1 MKNITT
7 LLIVF
12 ITTSIC
18 VAQYQPVEHRTIS
31 ENEITVKTAG
41 NYAKAGTTYVLAN
54 DISSEKSTVF
64 LGKDVTLDLN
74 GHTLTF
80 ADGNYEHV
88 PNYSF
93 EEGLKGWDVSKAPG
107 AKIEDTKV
115 HVFAGD
121 KILRL
126 SKGGEIVSPYI
137 NLPVANRSY
146 IAMSGVTKPDM
157 QVSVY
162 VEDEDGQSVIC
173 NTTYGDGTKQSCPV
187 EKRSPRLG
195 GGFVFAHLNGLP
207 AGKYRIRVKADTDC
221 LIDHIDIRPAM
232 DVGIGI
238 VEKTD
243 AMGHNDHLYERAHSA
258 FFDYTADAS
267 SSKPVA
273 GIPAVTG
280 KGTVTI
286 KNGIIKNGTLGTI
299 SWGIQSTA
307 EDVMVVLDNVKIMNS
322 GINATAA
329 DLLQATI
336 TKCSFEV
343 ENPFII
349 NRHGSE
355 FYAVDLRG
363 NKSSEVSY
371 SEFIGG
377 QGCLA
382 FKGSFSK
389 VHHNFFA
396 NCQTVT
402 NHYSIMA
409 MGDSSL
415 IFENL
420 IKPEIGSGIEIFRH
434 KYIEIFNNEIHIQ
447 AAPPTCEY
455 GHDGYSVNALRVAD
469 YNSPPGAPDGCF
481 GNKIYNNKIYI
492 TGKDYPEYLDYTPM
506 AYAMFYSASAG
517 ENYIFG
523 NYIQVEDLT
532 VGLKNEA
539 TGFYI
544 GGGTIGGQFFD
555 NRIITNV
562 PAVWVA
568 CPYGGATNTKLY
580 DNKII
585 KSKKAKIDFQ
595 PIRMG
600 WAERKDCVSKDV
612 EFRSNTFEGFDF
624 GVEATDQLHSYSV
637 WWTIT
642 VNVTEVKGKDVLVQ
656 ILDSF
661 GDEAFREMVNNKDL
675 VLVELPEYTVDEH
688 GKVFHS
694 PYTVIV
700 GRNKTEVRLDGDK
713 EVTFK

>member
-1 MKNITT
+1 
-7 LLIVF
+7 
-12 ITTSIC
+12 
-18 VAQYQPVEHRTIS
+18 
-31 ENEITVKTAG
+31 
-41 NYAKAGTTYVLAN
+41 
-54 DISSEKSTVF
+54 
-64 LGKDVTLDLN
+64 
-74 GHTLTF
+74 
-80 ADGNYEHV
+80 
-88 PNYSF
+88 
-93 EEGLKGWDVSKAPG
+93 
-107 AKIEDTKV
+107 
-115 HVFAGD
+115 
-121 KILRL
+121 
-126 SKGGEIVSPYI
+126 
-137 NLPVANRSY
+137 
-146 IAMSGVTKPDM
+146 
-157 QVSVY
+157 
-162 VEDEDGQSVIC
+162 
-173 NTTYGDGTKQSCPV
+173 
-187 EKRSPRLG
+187 
-195 GGFVFAHLNGLP
+195 
-207 AGKYRIRVKADTDC
+207 
-221 LIDHIDIRPAM
+221 
-232 DVGIGI
+232 VGIGI